1 MQITP
6 HHAGTVVVASYCR
19 DCMLQGLLLQGLHA
33 GMHAARSA
41 VAWTV
46 VAGIA
51 AIVGTAVVGSRS
63 PRSPRSPRS
72 MLQGLLLLFLSLFLS
87 LFIYRGCHPHYKSS
101 GLTILISKSSR
112 PGAASTQLPHMT

>member
-6 HHAGTVVVASYCR
+6 HHAGAVVVAAYCR

-33 GMHAARSA
+33 GLHAARSA
-41 VAWTV
+41 VAGTV
-46 VAGIA
+46 AAGT

-112 PGAASTQLPHMT
+112 PGAASTQLPHKT